1 LENQAYIFLI
11 FILNGF
17 LIGLLF
23 DIFRI
28 LRKSFKTK
36 DFLTYIQDF
45 LFWILAGIIILYSL
59 FKFNNGEI
67 RGYVFLGIF
76 IGVITYLFL
85 FSKYFIKVNLK
96 IIEIIKTILK
106 FCFII
111 PIKHFFKFLK
121 KNVFIPIIKTFNLLR
136 NYLSNFKIKN
146 IKK

>member
-1 LENQAYIFLI
+1 MENQAYIFLI